1 MKARKGDPHTV
12 NHTIIE
18 PFLYYSTKMYLLE
31 FYSVDFDGRVPN
43 PNTALPIIPKEVVIH
58 LTAKLLTLTCA
69 HCSYLDISISPK
81 FSEKSDYFPELT
93 LAQYN
98 LKK

>member
-31 FYSVDFDGRVPN
+31 FNSVDFDGRVPN

-58 LTAKLLTLTCA
+58 LTAKLLTLTCVT
-69 HCSYLDISISPK
+69 HSS
-81 FSEKSDYFPELT
+81 FSSKVTE
-93 LAQYN
+93 N
-98 LKK
+98 RH